1 MTKRLFTPTDAVLVA
16 IDMSKHRQEV
26 LIERP
31 EGGRRRRLTV
41 MATKPD
47 YDRLAE
53 DLAAIGRPI
62 LIGFEAT
69 GNYHRT
75 LAYRLLTAGFELRLV
90 SSVALAR
97 TRAALHNGWDKNDP
111 KDAQVILHMLRIGA
125 TQLYVDPLAAGI
137 NDLQELSKTHE
148 TLPSRSA
155 VGLSGILWLSRR
167 NCWTSCL
174 PGVIRMRCFPGTGCS
189 TI

>member
-1 MTKRLFTPTDAVLVA
+1 MTKRLFTPTESVLVA

-62 LIGFEAT
+62 LIGFGPPAIIT
-69 GNYHRT
+69 GH
-75 LAYRLLTAGFELRLV
+75 
-90 SSVALAR
+90 S
-97 TRAALHNGWDKNDP
+97 P
-111 KDAQVILHMLRIGA
+111 IG
-125 TQLYVDPLAAGI
+125 
-137 NDLQELSKTHE
+137 
-148 TLPSRSA
+148 
-155 VGLSGILWLSRR
+155 
-167 NCWTSCL
+167 C
-174 PGVIRMRCFPGTGCS
+174 
-189 TI
+189 